1 MTSTLGKQ
9 HKIRSPQ
16 RLSRTDGGGKE
27 SAGIQ
32 ESAGIHI
39 CLKNNDEGR
48 GDEEGQEGIGS
59 GGEKVLPT
67 QNQHETPTRNPV
79 REEVGKVLPAGQEGR
94 GNEEMSDDT
103 RKILSACIRGVD
115 VTELYSPERINKVC
129 HEFGLRKGSSL
140 DLRTGWN
147 FEEESHRRE
156 TRCLS
161 SGALLARCSQ
171 FCSA

>member
-1 MTSTLGKQ
+1 ML
-9 HKIRSPQ
+9 
-16 RLSRTDGGGKE
+16 E
-27 SAGIQ
+27 
-32 ESAGIHI
+32 E
-39 CLKNNDEGR
+39 NDEGR

-94 GNEEMSDDT
+94 GNEEMSNDT

-147 FEEESHRRE
+147 FEGESHRRAAWE
-156 TRCLS
+156 RVHQDDPMFIIGSPPCTMFSVLQCMNPAIK
-161 SGALLARCSQ
+161 GADQEAVARFREQ
-171 FCSA
+171 FGKARKHV